1 MDEMQEINME
11 FVDESVEVLNN
22 VMDSVMGLNSET
34 DCESINNIF
43 RAFHSMKGNARMLGF
58 DRLGAF
64 GHKAED
70 ALSLIRNGDIEVDR
84 TIVDILLHV
93 LDMMILIL
101 EDIRDGAGDGRD
113 TATAIASLENII
125 SSAGKS
131 QKPAPATSEI
141 RPETT
146 RQQATP
152 HREEQ
157 PAKPLSDTPFIK
169 ELGVAAPV
177 AAAAKGNAAGGIV
190 FDLAEEPPA
199 ALLAPQPMRSE
210 PGSLPISATGSTR
223 HPAGSP
229 LKILIAEDDFTSR
242 TILTQFLSEYGDC
255 HIAKDG
261 LEAIQ
266 AVTLAYGL
274 NPPQPYDLICMDIM
288 MPNIDGA
295 VAAKTIREIERSKGV
310 AGPECEAAIVFT
322 SAVSDPA
329 TIIKA
334 CYECGANYYFV
345 KPLDF
350 KQMKRQLK
358 KLNLIR

>member
-11 FVDESVEVLNN
+11 FVDESVEVLNH
-22 VMDSVMGLNSET
+22 VMNDVLELNSET
-34 DCESINNIF
+34 DSESINNIF
-43 RAFHSMKGNARMLGF
+43 RAFHSMKGNSRMLGF

-70 ALSLIRNGDIEVDR
+70 VLSLVRNKI
-84 TIVDILLHV
+84 IVADKPIIDVILQT

-101 EDIRDGAGDGRD
+101 GDIRAGAGDGRD
-113 TATAIASLENII
+113 TAKPIAALDNILA
-125 SSAGKS
+125 SAEQSKKS
-131 QKPAPATSEI
+131 P
-141 RPETT
+141 PETPA
-146 RQQATP
+146 QHTP
-152 HREEQ
+152 SVEKQ
-157 PAKPLSDTPFIK
+157 STKPPADTAAPMESI
-169 ELGVAAPV
+169 VSAPV
-177 AAAAKGNAAGGIV
+177 AAPAKSTASGGIM
-190 FDLAEEPPA
+190 FDLSGDSPAEPQAIPPEIRQEAPA
-199 ALLAPQPMRSE
+199 ATVFGKLKP
-210 PGSLPISATGSTR
+210 
-223 HPAGSP
+223 GSP

-242 TILTQFLSEYGDC
+242 TILMQFLSEFGVC

-266 AVTLAYGL
+266 AFTHAYEP
-274 NPPQPYDLICMDIM
+274 NPPEPYDLICMDMM

-310 AGPECEAAIVFT
+310 AGPEYETAIVFT
-322 SAVSDPA
+322 SAVSDQA

-334 CYECGANYYFV
+334 CYECGANYFFV

-358 KLNLIR
+358 KLNLIL